1 MFADDLLLASISVT
15 ELQKMIDICKSEF
28 DWLDMKVNVKKSLCI
43 RIGRRFNVNLS
54 NFSID
59 GNKIPWGAE
68 MRYLGIWIKAATVF
82 KCNFHASK
90 LKFFRSLNG
99 ILGKVGSSSPP
110 HLTLSL
116 TSTFCNPILLY
127 GLESLNINKYD
138 TNRLSFPFDSVFKK
152 LFSSFNKDVI
162 TLCQFYLGYL
172 PLKFEI
178 DKKNLA
184 FL

>member
-1 MFADDLLLASISVT
+1 
-15 ELQKMIDICKSEF
+15 
-28 DWLDMKVNVKKSLCI
+28 
-43 RIGRRFNVNLS
+43 
-54 NFSID
+54 
-59 GNKIPWGAE
+59 

-99 ILGKVGSSSPP
+99 ILGKVGSSLPP

-127 GLESLNINKYD
+127 GLESLHINKYD
-138 TNRLSFPFDSVFKK
+138 INSLSFPFDSVFMK

-162 TLCQFYLGYL
+162 TLCQFYSGYL

-178 DKKNLA
+178 DKKTLRFYEQLSSMESYTPACVLYRWFGIHEHNDLA
-184 FL
+184 ATYNISSPEANKCISNQIKDKFNDIVSVLI